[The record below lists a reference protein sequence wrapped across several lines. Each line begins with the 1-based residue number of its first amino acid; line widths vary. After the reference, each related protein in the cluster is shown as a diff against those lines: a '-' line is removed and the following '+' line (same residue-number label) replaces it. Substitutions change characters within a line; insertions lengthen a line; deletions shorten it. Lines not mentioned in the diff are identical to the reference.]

1 MDDDSMPLP
10 NHVTCRDGVYQY
22 VRRVPDD
29 VADSFAKSRIQLS
42 LKTRLPSE
50 ARLRAT
56 KLDED
61 LERQFADARRG
72 KGISFEIIPTAGWTW
87 NDWSKVVSWL
97 KAHWLHE
104 DRVARL
110 GNIKGAH
117 FSPDYRGRAA
127 WLPDKRLREQLDLRE
142 LLSNTD
148 VPGYA
153 AERGAFLARGLSKI
167 SVLPP
172 SADPYRTEFMAA
184 CLEAEIESLEV
195 VFKREGG
202 EQIDH
207 PHPDTI
213 KGPWATSRVV
223 PTSRSPSPSPAA
235 TDVAAKAV
243 VAAKAIEAD
252 GCTQTLGDCIDEWI
266 KERIRLRKKVD
277 SHLVNDMRTT
287 IVWFTKFTK
296 VSVVTEVRRRH
307 IIAFR
312 DHLFDKGSYKAAT
325 INKKVG
331 YLTTMMSLSAGKG
344 WVESAIEGGIY
355 IEIPSDE
362 DKRDSYSP
370 DELATLFAS
379 PTFTLGKRSAA
390 VKAGGDLQFWLP
402 LISCCH
408 GLISS
413 EILQLGPDT
422 IVKHPDSDVWCF
434 RVTNAGGRSIKA
446 FSRERYVPIRAEL
459 IDIGLLAEAEKARRK
474 GWSTIW
480 EAMEQPGRTV
490 SNVSTYFSAYW
501 SAFALK
507 QLGEAP
513 VKKSLYSFRHSF
525 KDELDRM
532 KVSLEIKQAL
542 LGHSDIGTTGRYGTK
557 SRPRH
562 VDIAKL
568 KNTIDSLE
576 WNFLSDVKR
585 PQIDGWGTWIPSQTK
600 AKS

>member
-1 MDDDSMPLP
+1 MDDDSMALP

-22 VRRVPDD
+22 VRRIPDEI
-29 VADSFAKSRIQLS
+29 ADAFAKSRIQLS
-42 LKTRLPSE
+42 LRTRLPSE
-50 ARLRAT
+50 ARLRAA

-61 LERQFADARRG
+61 IERQFAEARRG
-72 KGISFEIIPTAGWTW
+72 KGISFEFMPTAGWTW
-87 NDWSKVVSWL
+87 DDWSKVVSWL

-104 DRVARL
+104 DRLARL
-110 GNIKGAH
+110 DDVTGAH
-117 FSPDYRGRAA
+117 FSLDYRGRAP
-127 WLPDKRLREQLDLRE
+127 WLPDKRLREQIGLRK
-142 LLSNTD
+142 LLSKKD
-148 VPGYA
+148 VTGYA
-153 AERGAFLARGLSKI
+153 AERGAFLARSLGKI
-167 SVLPP
+167 GILPP
-172 SADPYRTEFMAA
+172 HADPYRYEFMAA
-184 CLEAEIESLEV
+184 CLKAEIESLEL

-202 EQIDH
+202 EQVDH

-213 KGPWATSRVV
+213 KGPWTVSQVSSEGSI
-223 PTSRSPSPSPAA
+223 PSSPKPDALFASTALVQTKIVESA
-235 TDVAAKAV
+235 
-243 VAAKAIEAD
+243 
-252 GCTQTLGDCIDEWI
+252 GGSQTLSHCIDEWI

-277 SHLVNDMRTT
+277 SHLVNDMRSTV
-287 IVWFTKFTK
+287 VWFTKFTK
-296 VSVVTEVRRRH
+296 VSTVTEVRRRH

-312 DHLFDKGSYKAAT
+312 DHLFDKGTYKAAT

-370 DELATLFAS
+370 EELTTLFAS
-379 PTFTLGKRSAA
+379 PTFTLGRRSAA
-390 VKAGGDLQFWLP
+390 VKAGGDLQYWLP

-422 IVKHPDSDVWCF
+422 ILQHPDSDVWCF

-459 IDIGLLAEAEKARRK
+459 IDIGLLALAEKARRK

-501 SAFALK
+501 SAFAKK

-513 VKKSLYSFRHSF
+513 VRKSLYSFRHSF
-525 KDELDRM
+525 KDELDRT
-532 KVSLEIKQAL
+532 KVTLEIKQAL

-557 SRPRH
+557 SRPRR
-562 VDIAKL
+562 VDIAMLRK
-568 KNTIDSLE
+568 TIDSLD
-576 WNFLSDVKR
+576 WNFLSELKR
-585 PQIDGWGTWIPSQTK
+585 P
-600 AKS
+600 